1 MSASQCDMG
10 HTDAT
15 GVRALDGVR
24 VVELS
29 IAIAA
34 PSVARTLAFHGAE
47 VLKIEARSN
56 PDVARLFGSAW
67 ARVPEFLEVFTDTSP
82 YVPEMSA
89 GKLSVGLELKHPEA
103 LAALHRIIAT
113 ADVFITNYSTP
124 AVRGLGL
131 GYDEV
136 RAIKPDIVY
145 VAMPGFGSDESLPYY
160 PFLAWGPNQ
169 APLVGMDELTGYADQ
184 EPAGVASIAPPDY
197 LAGKHGMLGVL
208 AALDHREAT
217 GDGVFVDL
225 SQFETTVSLLG
236 PHIFDFELAG
246 NVVGRNGNRDPRQ
259 APQGCYPCAGDDR
272 WVAVTVGDDDAWAAL
287 GEVCD
292 EPWVTDPRFATL
304 DGRIAHHDEI
314 DGLLGAWTAGH
325 DAAEVAAWL
334 QEAGVAAHP
343 VLDHAGLLGDDQIRA
358 RAWYAVRGGGRFELD
373 LFGREPL
380 RLTETPGDVHRAG
393 PSMGQDTRDVLT
405 RLAGLDDAEIDMMI
419 ESGAAFAATAPD
431 RVLQRP
437 YHRYID
443 VITRV
448 DRGGRA

>member
-1 MSASQCDMG
+1 MG
-10 HTDAT
+10 HTDANR
-15 GVRALDGVR
+15 VRALDGVR

-67 ARVPEFLEVFTDTSP
+67 ARVPELLEVFTDTSP

-103 LAALHRIIAT
+103 LAALRRIVAT

-145 VAMPGFGSDESLPYY
+145 VALPGFGSDESLPYY

-197 LAGKHGMLGVL
+197 LAGKHGMLAVL
-208 AALDHREAT
+208 TALEHRESS
-217 GDGVFVDL
+217 GEGVFVDL

-236 PHIFDFELAG
+236 PFIYDYELTG
-246 NVVGRNGNRDPRQ
+246 NVVGRDGNRDPRQ
-259 APQGCYPCAGDDR
+259 APQGCYPCTGDDR
-272 WVAVTVGDDDAWAAL
+272 WVALSITDDAAWGAFAAVCGEAWAAD
-287 GEVCD
+287 G
-292 EPWVTDPRFATL
+292 RFATL
-304 DGRIAHHDEI
+304 AGRVAAHDEI
-314 DGLLGAWTAGH
+314 DGLIGTWTARH
-325 DAAEVAAWL
+325 DAAELAAWL

-358 RAWYAVRGGGRFELD
+358 REWYAVRGGGRFELD
-373 LFGREPL
+373 LFGRDPL
-380 RLTETPGDVHRAG
+380 RLTETPGDVDRAG
-393 PSMGQDTRDVLT
+393 PSMGQDTRDVLA
-405 RLAGLDDAEIDMMI
+405 RLAGLGDAEIDAMI
-419 ESGAAFAATAPD
+419 DSGAAFAETAPG